1 MTDWRPWALRAH
13 HHTPISL
20 GHERLAHTPLSS
32 VGRKWVHF
40 SLSRIRAA
48 RGAATRETRAHR
60 ERTPCVYV
68 GVDSPESKQ
77 LQQRRSTGRNQGP
90 DGRWTELF
98 AVAGLRFPRCRR
110 RKPSAFLHAESHR
123 GRPAERLDGEG
134 EPEAASPQGGPLN
147 SPAQASDRRP
157 VWWLGSTGDSLC
169 LFSMP

>member
-20 GHERLAHTPLSS
+20 GHERLAHTSLSS

-68 GVDSPESKQ
+68 SVDSFESKQ

-98 AVAGLRFPRCRR
+98 AVAGAPFSTLPEEKTLRIPPRREPQRATSRATRR
-110 RKPSAFLHAESHR
+110 GGRARSGLSTRRTAEFIR
-123 GRPAERLDGEG
+123 
-134 EPEAASPQGGPLN
+134 
-147 SPAQASDRRP
+147 
-157 VWWLGSTGDSLC
+157 TG
-169 LFSMP
+169 